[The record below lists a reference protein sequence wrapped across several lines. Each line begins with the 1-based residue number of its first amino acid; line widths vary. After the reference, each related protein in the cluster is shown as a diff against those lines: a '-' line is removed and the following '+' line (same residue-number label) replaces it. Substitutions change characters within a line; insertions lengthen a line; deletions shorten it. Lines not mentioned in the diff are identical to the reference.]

1 MKNQNKFIFHSWFPI
16 VIVFLLLIS
25 ISCKKKQDDTPVPD
39 KQVLMTINF
48 TNNFI
53 NPKLG
58 AIVFVS
64 DAAGNSLA
72 DTSVTGNPRLV
83 LSTSKTST
91 PPYQVTIATWD
102 PDMHN
107 FLVTINTY
115 THVLPSEWTF
125 RGNRLVSTGDAS
137 YSLTNVPQHSD
148 LILYSSSGY
157 SNLTFA
163 DAGSLPVYKS
173 PDSLYIKLNGA
184 AGPMYKWKSGLAAG
198 ASLEIDLTTMQAA
211 ETRTISLP
219 VTAQDFLARVSGYND
234 TSNYSALMVTTDE
247 VLGDGTAKDKI
258 VVSYPPSAFA
268 NFHTY
273 LELVQ
278 NWDSASTYTYSKFGP
293 IPGEFVKTGAVI
305 SGIHPSAGS
314 VRFSVSGSYTETKAT
329 WHFQDA
335 DYLAFAWTVHGPD
348 TVTLMTLPALP
359 KSMSAMFPTLSLDSM
374 QLTQM
379 EQSWYPAAT
388 SYRSYLDVLFDPLH
402 PGKGSYLE
410 ASSVRIMVE

>member
-1 MKNQNKFIFHSWFPI
+1 MKNQYKFKSHSCFPI
-16 VIVFLLLIS
+16 VIAFLLLIS

-39 KQVLMTINF
+39 KQMLMTINF

-72 DTSVTGNPRLV
+72 DTSITGNPRLV
-83 LSTSKTST
+83 LSTSETVT

-102 PDMHN
+102 PYMHN
-107 FLVTINTY
+107 FLVNINTY
-115 THVLPSEWTF
+115 THVLPAEWTI
-125 RGNRLVSTGDAS
+125 RGNRLISTGDAS
-137 YSLTNVPQHSD
+137 YRLTNVPQHSD
-148 LILYSSSGY
+148 LILNSSSGY

-163 DAGSLPVYKS
+163 NAGSLPVYKS
-173 PDSLYIKLNGA
+173 PDSLYVKLNGS
-184 AGPMYKWKSGLAAG
+184 AGPMYKWKTGLVAG
-198 ASLEIDLTTMQAA
+198 ASLEIDLSTMNMAG
-211 ETRTISLP
+211 THTISLP
-219 VTAQDFLARVSGYND
+219 VMAQDFLARVSGYND
-234 TSNYSALMVTTDE
+234 TSDYSALMVTTDE

-258 VVSYPPSAFA
+258 VVSYPPSAFV

-273 LELVQ
+273 LELVE

-293 IPGEFVKTGAVI
+293 LPDEFIKTGAVI
-305 SGIHPSAGS
+305 SGIHPSVGS
-314 VRFSVSGSYTETKAT
+314 VLFSVSGSYTETKAT

-348 TVTLMTLPALP
+348 TVTSMTLPVLP
-359 KSMSAMFPTLSLDSM
+359 KSMAAMFPTLSLDSM
-374 QLTQM
+374 RLIQM
-379 EQSWYPAAT
+379 EQSWYPATA
-388 SYRSYLDVLFDPLH
+388 SFRSYLDVLFDPLH

-410 ASSVRIMVE
+410 VSSVRIMME